1 MKCLLCDYISNT
13 VDDIKK
19 HYTSYHKIN
28 ENNFF
33 FRQLFLNQ
41 NGFVNCDCIRC
52 HKFIT
57 TKKFMAR
64 HNFLKHYIDGER
76 KPAEFKPI
84 DIKRNQEVTIYQ
96 ITFEKHSSEFD
107 FYNSTEIV
115 EDFLFNVQRLYK
127 PTNKAVFKNSFFIEN
142 IQNAPIISP
151 DIADIKSQRYWITG
165 VYKGIY
171 FNDFIAAGLRDD
183 ILKRV
188 IANNLTGSSWHF
200 NRFVF
205 LNVKVIDAERKITI
219 S

>member
-13 VDDIKK
+13 ADDIKK
-19 HYTSYHKIN
+19 YYTIYHKIN

-84 DIKRNQEVTIYQ
+84 DIRNTFNKRLQYIKLHLKNIPMNMISIIQ
-96 ITFEKHSSEFD
+96 
-107 FYNSTEIV
+107 
-115 EDFLFNVQRLYK
+115 QR
-127 PTNKAVFKNSFFIEN
+127 
-142 IQNAPIISP
+142 
-151 DIADIKSQRYWITG
+151 
-165 VYKGIY
+165 
-171 FNDFIAAGLRDD
+171 
-183 ILKRV
+183 
-188 IANNLTGSSWHF
+188 
-200 NRFVF
+200 
-205 LNVKVIDAERKITI
+205 
-219 S
+219 